1 MLDRDVARARAET
14 PGCDNVVHLNNAGAA
29 LQPTRVTDTVVDHLR
44 AEALR
49 GGYEMVEAAAP
60 ALAATYDS
68 IARLLNADRDDIAL
82 VDSATTAW
90 QAVFYSL
97 PFGPG
102 DRILTCRTE
111 YTSNA
116 IAYLQVARRTGAQV
130 EFVAN
135 DESGQLDVADLAR
148 RMDDRVRL
156 IALTHVPSYTGLVN
170 PAEEVGKIA
179 RAADVPFLLDA
190 CQSAGQLPLD
200 VQRLGCDAL
209 SGTGRKFLR
218 GPRGTGFLYVSPRL
232 RNGVEPS
239 RLDLHSAEWTA
250 PDQYRVRADAG
261 RFETWEYDVA
271 GRLGLGAAVD
281 YALSWGLPAIETR
294 ISHLAGHLRAELSR
308 VPGVTVLDRG
318 VRQCGI
324 ISFTVAG
331 RTAAEVQ
338 QALRTA
344 SINTSIVT
352 GSTAQYDLVP
362 RGVANLIR
370 ASVHYY
376 NTIEELDRVVA
387 ETGRIATAAAR

>member
-1 MLDRDVARARAET
+1 MREDDVARARAET
-14 PGCDNVVHLNNAGAA
+14 PGCADVIHLNNAGAA
-29 LQPTRVTDTVVDHLR
+29 LQPAQVTDTIVNHLR

-49 GGYEMVEAAAP
+49 GGYEVAEAAGA

-68 IARLLNADRDDIAL
+68 IARLLNADSADIAL

-156 IALTHVPSYTGLVN
+156 IALTHVPSHTGLVN
-170 PAEEVGKIA
+170 PAEEVGRIA
-179 RAADVPFLLDA
+179 RAAGVPFLLDA

-200 VQRLGCDAL
+200 VERLQCDAL

-232 RNGVEPS
+232 RNGLEPS
-239 RLDLHSAEWTA
+239 RLDMHSANWTA
-250 PDQYRVRADAG
+250 QDRYQVRADAR
-261 RFETWEYDVA
+261 RFESWEYDVA
-271 GRLGLGAAVD
+271 GRLG
-281 YALSWGLPAIETR
+281 
-294 ISHLAGHLRAELSR
+294 
-308 VPGVTVLDRG
+308 
-318 VRQCGI
+318 
-324 ISFTVAG
+324 
-331 RTAAEVQ
+331 
-338 QALRTA
+338 
-344 SINTSIVT
+344 
-352 GSTAQYDLVP
+352 
-362 RGVANLIR
+362 
-370 ASVHYY
+370 
-376 NTIEELDRVVA
+376 
-387 ETGRIATAAAR
+387 

>member
-1 MLDRDVARARAET
+1 MRDDDVARARAET
-14 PGCDNVVHLNNAGAA
+14 PGCADVIHLNNAGAA
-29 LQPTRVTDTVVDHLR
+29 LQPARVTDTVVDHLR

-49 GGYEMVEAAAP
+49 GSYEMAEAAGA

-68 IARLLNADRDDIAL
+68 VARLLNADSADIAL

-116 IAYLQVARRTGAQV
+116 IAYLQVARRTGARV
-130 EFVAN
+130 EFVAD

-148 RMDDRVRL
+148 RMDDRVKL
-156 IALTHVPSYTGLVN
+156 IALTHVPSHSGLVN
-170 PAEEVGKIA
+170 PAEEVGRIA
-179 RAADVPFLLDA
+179 RAAGVPFLLDA

-200 VQRLGCDAL
+200 VERLQCDAL

-232 RNGVEPS
+232 RNGLEPS
-239 RLDLHSAEWTA
+239 RLDMHSANWIA
-250 PDQYRVRADAG
+250 QDRYRVRGDAR
-261 RFETWEYDVA
+261 RFESWEYDVA
-271 GRLGLGAAVD
+271 GRLGLGVAVD
-281 YALSWGLPAIETR
+281 YALSWGLPAIEAR
-294 ISHLAGHLRAELSR
+294 VGQLAGHLRAGLGR

-318 VRQCGI
+318 VRRCGI
-324 ISFTVAG
+324 VSFMVGG
-331 RTAAEVQ
+331 RSAADVQ
-338 QALRTA
+338 RGLRA
-344 SINTSIVT
+344 AAINTSIAA
-352 GSTAQYDLVP
+352 GNLAQYDLVP
-362 RGVANLIR
+362 RGVTDMVR

-376 NTIEELDRVVA
+376 NTVEELDRMIV
-387 ETGRIATAAAR
+387 ETTRIAAA

>member
-1 MLDRDVARARAET
+1 MRDDDVARARAET
-14 PGCDNVVHLNNAGAA
+14 PGCADVIHLNNAGAA
-29 LQPTRVTDTVVDHLR
+29 LQPARVTDTVVDHLR

-49 GGYEMVEAAAP
+49 GSYEMAEAAGA

-68 IARLLNADRDDIAL
+68 VARLLNADSADIAL

-116 IAYLQVARRTGAQV
+116 IAYLQVARRTGARV
-130 EFVAN
+130 EFVAD

-148 RMDDRVRL
+148 RMDDRVKL
-156 IALTHVPSYTGLVN
+156 IALTHVPSHSGLVN
-170 PAEEVGKIA
+170 PAEEVGRIA
-179 RAADVPFLLDA
+179 RAAGVPFLLDA

-200 VQRLGCDAL
+200 VERLQCDAL

-232 RNGVEPS
+232 RNGLEPS
-239 RLDLHSAEWTA
+239 RLDMHSANWIA
-250 PDQYRVRADAG
+250 QDRYRVRGDAR
-261 RFETWEYDVA
+261 RFESWEYDVA
-271 GRLGLGAAVD
+271 GRLGLGVAVD
-281 YALSWGLPAIETR
+281 YALSWGLRAIEAR
-294 ISHLAGHLRAELSR
+294 VGQLAGHLRAGLGR

-318 VRQCGI
+318 VRRCGI
-324 ISFTVAG
+324 VSFMVGG
-331 RTAAEVQ
+331 RSAADVQ
-338 QALRTA
+338 RGLRA
-344 SINTSIVT
+344 AAINTST
-352 GSTAQYDLVP
+352 AAGNLAQYDLVP
-362 RGVANLIR
+362 RGVTDMVR

-376 NTIEELDRVVA
+376 NTVEELDRMIV
-387 ETGRIATAAAR
+387 EITRIAGA

>member
-1 MLDRDVARARAET
+1 MHEDDVARARAET
-14 PGCDNVVHLNNAGAA
+14 PGCADVIHLNNAGAA
-29 LQPTRVTDTVVDHLR
+29 LPPAGVTDTVVEHLR
-44 AEALR
+44 AEARR
-49 GGYEMVEAAAP
+49 GGYEAAAAAGP

-68 IARLLNADRDDIAL
+68 FARLLNADSTDIAL
-82 VDSATTAW
+82 MDSATTAW

-116 IAYLQVARRTGAQV
+116 IAYLQVARRTGAEV

-156 IALTHVPSYTGLVN
+156 IALTHVPSHTGLVN
-170 PAEEVGKIA
+170 PAEEVGRIA
-179 RAADVPFLLDA
+179 QDAGVPFLLDA

-200 VQRLGCDAL
+200 VAVLGCDAL

-232 RNGVEPS
+232 RDDLEPS
-239 RLDLHSAEWTA
+239 RLDMHSADWTA
-250 PDQYRVRADAG
+250 PEEYRVRADAR

-281 YALSWGLPAIETR
+281 YALSWGLPAIEAR
-294 ISHLAGHLRAELSR
+294 IGRLAGHLRAELSQ

-324 ISFTVAG
+324 VSFAVAG
-331 RTAAEVQ
+331 RSAAEVQ
-338 QALRTA
+338 QGLRTA
-344 SINTSIVT
+344 AINTSIAA
-352 GSTAQYDLVP
+352 GNLAQYDLVP
-362 RGVANLIR
+362 RGVADIVR

-376 NTIEELDRVVA
+376 NTVEELDRMVA
-387 ETGRIATAAAR
+387 ETDHIAGTAA

>member
-1 MLDRDVARARAET
+1 MRDDDVARARAET
-14 PGCDNVVHLNNAGAA
+14 PGCADVIHLNNAGAA
-29 LQPTRVTDTVVDHLR
+29 LQPARVTDTVVDHLR

-49 GGYEMVEAAAP
+49 GSYEMAEAAGA

-68 IARLLNADRDDIAL
+68 IARLLNADSADIAL

-116 IAYLQVARRTGAQV
+116 IAYLQVARRTGARV
-130 EFVAN
+130 EFVAD

-148 RMDDRVRL
+148 RMDDRVKL
-156 IALTHVPSYTGLVN
+156 IALTHVPSHSGLVN
-170 PAEEVGKIA
+170 PAEEVGRIA
-179 RAADVPFLLDA
+179 RAAGVPFLLDA

-200 VQRLGCDAL
+200 VERLQCDAL

-232 RNGVEPS
+232 RNGLEPS
-239 RLDLHSAEWTA
+239 RLDMHSANWIA
-250 PDQYRVRADAG
+250 QDRYRVRGDAR
-261 RFETWEYDVA
+261 RFESWEYDVA
-271 GRLGLGAAVD
+271 GRLGLGVAVD
-281 YALSWGLPAIETR
+281 YALSWGLPAIEAR
-294 ISHLAGHLRAELSR
+294 VGQLAGHLRAGLGR

-318 VRQCGI
+318 VRRCGI
-324 ISFTVAG
+324 VSFMVGG
-331 RTAAEVQ
+331 RSAADVQ
-338 QALRTA
+338 RGLRA
-344 SINTSIVT
+344 AAINTSIAA
-352 GSTAQYDLVP
+352 GNLAQYDLVP
-362 RGVANLIR
+362 RGVTDMVR

-376 NTIEELDRVVA
+376 NTVEELDRMIV
-387 ETGRIATAAAR
+387 EITRIAGA

>member
-1 MLDRDVARARAET
+1 MRDDDVARARAET
-14 PGCDNVVHLNNAGAA
+14 PGCADLIHLNNAGAA
-29 LQPTRVTDTVVDHLR
+29 LQPARVTDTVVDHLR

-49 GGYEMVEAAAP
+49 GGYEVAEAAGP

-68 IARLLNADRDDIAL
+68 IARLLNADSADIAL
-82 VDSATTAW
+82 MDSATTAW
-90 QAVFYSL
+90 QAVFYAL

-116 IAYLQVARRTGAQV
+116 IAYLQVARGTGARV

-156 IALTHVPSYTGLVN
+156 IALTHVPSHTGLVN
-170 PAEEVGKIA
+170 PAEEVGRIA
-179 RAADVPFLLDA
+179 RDAGVPFLLDA

-200 VQRLGCDAL
+200 VERLQCDAL

-232 RNGVEPS
+232 RNGLEPS
-239 RLDLHSAEWTA
+239 RLDMHSADWTA
-250 PDQYRVRADAG
+250 QDRYQVRADAR
-261 RFETWEYDVA
+261 RFESWEYDVA
-271 GRLGLGAAVD
+271 GRLGLGVAVD
-281 YALSWGLPAIETR
+281 YALSWGLPAIEAR
-294 ISHLAGHLRAELSR
+294 ISHLAGHLRAELSQ

-324 ISFTVAG
+324 VSFTVAG
-331 RTAAEVQ
+331 RSAADVQ
-338 QALRTA
+338 QGLRA
-344 SINTSIVT
+344 AAINTSIAA
-352 GSTAQYDLVP
+352 GNLAQYDLVP
-362 RGVANLIR
+362 RGVTDMVR

-376 NTIEELDRVVA
+376 NTVEELDRMIA
-387 ETGRIATAAAR
+387 ETTRIAG